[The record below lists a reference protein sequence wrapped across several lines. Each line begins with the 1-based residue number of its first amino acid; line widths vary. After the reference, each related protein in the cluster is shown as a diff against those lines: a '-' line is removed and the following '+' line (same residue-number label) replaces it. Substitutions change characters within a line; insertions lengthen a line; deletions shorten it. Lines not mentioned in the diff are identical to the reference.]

1 MGQTMKTTRQW
12 FEQALSEGYEW
23 AEQALKNMDIDEPE
37 FYLSDALFNGFDWPD
52 SPQGE
57 AYWAEIHDNLFERG
71 L

>member
-1 MGQTMKTTRQW
+1 MGQNMKTTRQW

-37 FYLSDALFNGFDWPD
+37 FYLSDALFKGFSWPD
-52 SPQGE
+52 SPQGD
-57 AYWAEIHDNLFERG
+57 AYWAEIYDNLFERG

>member
-1 MGQTMKTTRQW
+1 MKTTRQW

-23 AEQALKNMDIDEPE
+23 AEQALENMDTDEPE
-37 FYLSDALFNGFDWPD
+37 FYLSDALFKGFDWHD

-57 AYWAEIHDNLFERG
+57 AYWTEIYANLYERG

>member
-1 MGQTMKTTRQW
+1 MKTTRQW

-37 FYLSDALFNGFDWPD
+37 FYLSDALLNGFDWHD

-57 AYWAEIHDNLFERG
+57 AYWTEIFDNLFERG

>member
-23 AEQALKNMDIDEPE
+23 AEQALENVDIDEPW
-37 FYLSDALFNGFDWPD
+37 YHLSDALFGFDWHD

-57 AYWAEIHDNLFERG
+57 AYWTEIYANLYERG

>member
-1 MGQTMKTTRQW
+1 MKTTRQW

-37 FYLSDALFNGFDWPD
+37 FYLSDALLNGFDWPD

-57 AYWAEIHDNLFERG
+57 AYWTEIYANLYERG

>member
-1 MGQTMKTTRQW
+1 MKTTRQW

-23 AEQALKNMDIDEPE
+23 AEQALKNMDTDGPWVC
-37 FYLSDALFNGFDWPD
+37 LSDALFSFYWDD

-57 AYWAEIHDNLFERG
+57 AYWTEIWDNLFERG

>member
-23 AEQALKNMDIDEPE
+23 AEQALKNMDTDEPE
-37 FYLSDALFNGFDWPD
+37 FYLSDALLSGFDWSD
-52 SPQGE
+52 SQQGD
-57 AYWAEIHDNLFERG
+57 AYWAEIYNKLFERG

>member
-23 AEQALKNMDIDEPE
+23 AEQALKNMDIDDTW
-37 FYLSDALFNGFDWPD
+37 YCLSDALFSFNWYD
-52 SPQGE
+52 SPQGD
-57 AYWAEIHDNLFERG
+57 AYWVEIHDNLYERG